1 MESWSTESLSM
12 RINNI
17 LILLFTFFAASIS
30 HAKVRDLYINSNE
43 MGHIN
48 LKMGQSTVLRF
59 LEKPK
64 KVVIG
69 NQNYFNVEF
78 IDNDVTIQPLGTAK
92 TNLFVYGEYNTY
104 GLILSVDSDAHYDD
118 LVIVKRG
125 WRPSPIIPKHESRP
139 KQKNTFSFKKA
150 IGDKLLVTS
159 DKIQFHD
166 SLKLY
171 ILDLRVEH
179 LKKEIINVNDLKFMH
194 SQGNKTYGENKVII
208 DQKEGNHKA
217 TVRLL
222 IKLPSKRSFTL
233 NIKYQGLEAKQIVE
247 EKYL

>member
-1 MESWSTESLSM
+1 MK
-12 RINNI
+12 INNT
-17 LILLFTFFAASIS
+17 LIVLFIFCTVNAS
-30 HAKVRDLYINSNE
+30 HAKVRDLYMSSNE

-104 GLILSVDSDAHYDD
+104 GLILNVDGDAHYDD

-125 WRPSPIIPKHESRP
+125 WRPSPTVQRQEP
-139 KQKNTFSFKKA
+139 KQRQKEKFSFKKV
-150 IGDKLLVTS
+150 IGEKLIVTS
-159 DKIQFHD
+159 ENVQFHD
-166 SLKLY
+166 SLKLH

-179 LKKEIINVNDLKFMH
+179 LKKEIINVNDFKFMTTH
-194 SQGNKTYGENKVII
+194 GNKTYGESKVII
-208 DQKEGNHKA
+208 DQKEGNYMA
-217 TVRLL
+217 NIRLL
-222 IKLPSKRSFTL
+222 LKLPSKKSFTL
-233 NIKYQGLEAKQIVE
+233 NVKYQGLEAKHIIE
-247 EKYL
+247 EKFL

>member
-1 MESWSTESLSM
+1 M
-12 RINNI
+12 RANNI
-17 LILLFTFFAASIS
+17 LIVLFSFFAVSIA
-30 HAKVRDLYINSNE
+30 HAKVRDLYISSNE

-104 GLILSVDSDAHYDD
+104 GLILNVDSDAHYDD

-125 WRPSPIIPKHESRP
+125 WKPSPTIQRQEP
-139 KQKNTFSFKKA
+139 KQRQKEKFSLRKT
-150 IGDKLLVTS
+150 IGDKLIVTS
-159 DKIQFHD
+159 ENFQFHE

-171 ILDLRVEH
+171 ILDLKVEH
-179 LKKEIINVNDLKFMH
+179 LKKEAINVKDFNFMTTH
-194 SQGNKTYGENKVII
+194 GNKTYGENQVII
-208 DQKEGNHKA
+208 DQKEGNNKA
-217 TVRLL
+217 NVRLL
-222 IKLPSKRSFTL
+222 LRLPSKKSFTL
-233 NIKYQGLEAKQIVE
+233 NVKYQGKEAKQIIE
-247 EKYL
+247 EKFL